1 MALFLRET
9 LGTKKAGKQVKRKIL
24 YTNHPPTRANKG
36 ASSMKVFGRIFLA
49 LALLVLGDNAAQA
62 QSADY
67 VSLWKGEGDVDDS
80 GGINHGFWTS
90 DGRPIS
96 EAYTT
101 GQVGQAFNIVWP
113 SWLEIPHDASLDAA
127 GSMTVSFWF
136 RTSREASSTL
146 LLKSGSWSFHLNG
159 TNNGCGFNN
168 PRDRSYPNYLRCIGS
183 LAFNVTGTN
192 GNAGVNTSSF
202 IGRHNYTDGQWHHVV
217 GMFDATT
224 GRVSVYMDGNHIG
237 TSATAIAAIKPSAN
251 PLQIGGTPLA
261 FIGDIDEVAVH
272 HRTLSQSEIDALAAG
287 TPIGNPPPVSQ
298 SIIFEDFSDLSGF
311 RLNGN
316 ASGAVNTQ
324 SADVLRVAPAT
335 YSQAGSAFLLDPI
348 SLAGD
353 AAFSAAFSFQI
364 TNSGPTNWNSP
375 NDGDGFGADGLV
387 FVVTQTPNAVGSPGV
402 GIGYQNIPNSIGV
415 EFDTWYN
422 TPTYGDQNGNHV
434 SINVNGNI
442 NNPIGYANVTPRM
455 NDGQLWY
462 AWVDYNGQTQ
472 TLEVRLSL
480 SSDRPS
486 SPSIS
491 VVRDLASTLGDDVYI
506 GFTSGTGGA
515 YGNHDIVGLQFNNE
529 YDPVIDVPGPT
540 NNPPLADAGAD
551 QTITCTTSAG
561 IDVLLDGSLSSD
573 PDGDLLNY
581 SWSVGGGEIATGT
594 NPTVSLAPGTHVIDL
609 VVNDG
614 TVDSAPDQ
622 VIIIVVEDVT
632 PPALTLNGA
641 AEITLECSIDTYT
654 EAGATAID
662 ECDGA
667 VTVSVTGSVDASAVG
682 DYTLT
687 YTATDV
693 AGNSAQAT
701 RLVHVVDTTPPVV
714 TLNGAAELTLEAAV
728 DSYEEAGATA
738 MDACDGAIV
747 VAITGSV
754 DTSAVGDYT
763 LTYTATDAAGNS
775 AQVTRQVHVVDTTP
789 PTIASN
795 VVSTALWPPNHTM
808 HLILSGIAA
817 DDLNDG
823 AVAPIIVVSSDEDA
837 NGQGDGNTE
846 VDYEVI
852 ETADG
857 SFDVYVRAERTGN
870 SDGRTYTI
878 TVDAADAAGN
888 DAETQT
894 FAATVAKSQGKGKN
908 AKPVAL
914 VPDTYGLDAAMPNP
928 FNPSTTIAYQIPEA
942 GEVSLIIYNA
952 MGQQVRIL
960 EQGFRAQGVHQI
972 EWNGRDDSGRA
983 VSSGLYLY
991 RFVSAGLIETR
1002 SMTLLK

>member
-1 MALFLRET
+1 M
-9 LGTKKAGKQVKRKIL
+9 KIL
-24 YTNHPPTRANKG
+24 
-36 ASSMKVFGRIFLA
+36 GRIFLA
-49 LALLVLGDNAAQA
+49 LALLVLGGNAAQA

-67 VSLWKGEGDVDDS
+67 VSLWQGEGDVDDS
-80 GGINHGFWTS
+80 EGANHGFWTS

-96 EAYTT
+96 EAYTA

-113 SWLEIPHDASLDAA
+113 SWLEIPHDPSLDTG

-136 RTSREASSTL
+136 RTSREHSSTL
-146 LLKSGSWSFHLNG
+146 VVKGGSWSFHLNG
-159 TNNGCGFNN
+159 INNGCGFNN
-168 PRDRSYPNYLRCIGS
+168 PNHSSYQNYLRCIGS

-192 GNAGVNTSSF
+192 GNAGVNTAAF

-224 GRVSVYMDGNHIG
+224 GRVSVYMDGDHIG

-251 PLQIGGTPLA
+251 PLTIGGRPAA

-272 HRTLSQSEIDALAAG
+272 PRVLSQSEIDALAAG
-287 TPIGNPPPVSQ
+287 TPIGGSAPPVSQ
-298 SIIFEDFSDLSGF
+298 SIIFEDFSDLSPF
-311 RLNGN
+311 RLNGS

-324 SADVLRVAPAT
+324 GADVLRVAPAT

-364 TNSGPTNWNSP
+364 TNSGPTSWNSP

-387 FVVTQTPNAVGSPGV
+387 FVVTQTPNAVGRPGV

-434 SINVNGNI
+434 SVNVNGNI
-442 NNPIGYANVTPRM
+442 NNPIGYANVSPRM

-480 SSDRPS
+480 SSERPAA
-486 SPSIS
+486 PRIS

-515 YGNHDIVGLQFNNE
+515 YGNHDVVGLQFNNE
-529 YDPVIDVPGPT
+529 YDPVVDVPGPT

-561 IDVLLDGSLSSD
+561 ADVDLDGTSSSD
-573 PDGDLLNY
+573 PDSDPLNY
-581 SWSVGGGEIATGT
+581 SWSENGFEIATGA
-594 NPTVSLAPGTHVIDL
+594 NATVSLAPGTHVIDL

-622 VIIIVVEDVT
+622 VVITVIEDVT
-632 PPALTLNGA
+632 PPIVTLNGL
-641 AEITLECSIDTYT
+641 AEITLECSIDAYA

-662 ECDGA
+662 DCDGTLA
-667 VTVSVTGSVDASAVG
+667 VSITGSVDAGASG

-687 YTATDV
+687 YTATDA
-693 AGNSAQAT
+693 AGNSAQVI

-714 TLNGAAELTLEAAV
+714 TLNGAAESTLEVVV
-728 DSYEEAGATA
+728 DSYEEAGAIA
-738 MDACDGAIV
+738 MDACDGA
-747 VAITGSV
+747 VAVSVTGSV
-754 DTSAVGDYT
+754 DANAVGDYT
-763 LTYTATDAAGNS
+763 VTYTATDAAGNS
-775 AQVTRQVHVVDTTP
+775 ASAERTLHVVDTTP

-795 VVSTALWPPNHTM
+795 VVSTNLWPPNHKM

-823 AVAPIIVVSSDEDA
+823 SVAPVIVVTSDEDA
-837 NGQGDGNTE
+837 NGQGDGNTDF
-846 VDYEVI
+846 DYEVI
-852 ETADG
+852 ENADG
-857 SFDVYVRAERTGN
+857 SFDVYVRAERTGK
-870 SDGRTYTI
+870 SDGRTYTV

-894 FAATVAKSQGKGKN
+894 FAATVAKSQGKKGKL
-908 AKPVAL
+908 VAL
-914 VPDTYGLDAAMPNP
+914 VPDSYGLDAAMPNP

-942 GEVSLIIYNA
+942 GEVSLIVYNA
-952 MGQQVRIL
+952 MGQQIRVL

-972 EWNGRDDSGRA
+972 EWNGRDDNGRA